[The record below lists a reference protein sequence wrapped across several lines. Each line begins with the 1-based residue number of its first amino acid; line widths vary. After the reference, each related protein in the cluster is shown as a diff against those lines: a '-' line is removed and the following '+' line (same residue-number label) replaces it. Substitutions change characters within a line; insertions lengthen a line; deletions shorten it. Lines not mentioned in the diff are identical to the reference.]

1 MLKRLRE
8 RIVVGIV
15 GGSDLP
21 KQREQM
27 GESIT
32 DEVDYSFSENGL
44 VAYKQGELIGK
55 EVRCASIMRV
65 RGAGR
70 LTVCV
75 LAACDVNDVRVG
87 ASGMHVC
94 DSQLTSVFIYTAQ
107 SISKFLGQD
116 NINQIVNFVLLYIA
130 ELNIPIKR
138 YGIWFIAVCLPFLS
152 LLH

>member
-75 LAACDVNDVRVG
+75 LAACDVNDVQV
-87 ASGMHVC
+87 
-94 DSQLTSVFIYTAQ
+94 TSCRCVILNSFLHLFTLHSRFLNSLAKKT
-107 SISKFLGQD
+107 SSKL
-116 NINQIVNFVLLYIA
+116 
-130 ELNIPIKR
+130 
-138 YGIWFIAVCLPFLS
+138 
-152 LLH
+152 